1 MDTDLDSLAVTLY
14 VTIDDLF
21 LSHPERLPARPG
33 SGFQPKTTD
42 SEIATLAI
50 LQVVLGFHSE
60 RRWIRYVKRHLACYF
75 PSVPNQPGYN
85 KRLRAL
91 APALVWA
98 STILARSTDQWADG
112 VWVADSTPVECG
124 RSRETAKRSDVAGW
138 AEYGYCASH
147 SRYFWGLRL
156 HLVCTLGGLVVGWAL
171 SGAKAD
177 EREALTEILSG
188 LERRAGQILITDKGY
203 YGEQFEE
210 ALAEEG
216 IVLLR
221 KARKGEAPRPGAR
234 FFKPLRQV
242 IESIN
247 ETFKAQLSLESH
259 GGKTVGGVCARVAQR
274 VLALNAVVWFNERI
288 GAPVLRSLVAY
299 DH

>member
-1 MDTDLDSLAVTLY
+1 MDTDLDSLATTLY
-14 VTIDDLF
+14 VTIDDL
-21 LSHPERLPARPG
+21 LIAHPEQLPPRPRVG
-33 SGFQPKTTD
+33 IAPKTTD
-42 SEIATLAI
+42 SEIITLAV
-50 LQVVLGFHSE
+50 LQVVLGYHSE
-60 RRWIRYVKRHLACYF
+60 RRWVRYVKRHLVCYF
-75 PSVPNQPGYN
+75 PRVPNQPGYN

-91 APALVWA
+91 ASTLVWV
-98 STILARSTDQWADG
+98 SSVLARSTDQWADG

-124 RSRETAKRSDVAGW
+124 RSRETAKRSELAGW

-156 HLVCTLGGLVVGWAL
+156 HLVATLGGLVVGWVL

-177 EREALTEILSG
+177 EREALTAIMSA
-188 LERRAGQILITDKGY
+188 LERRPGQVVITDKNYHGK
-203 YGEQFEE
+203 QFEA

-221 KARKGEAPRPGAR
+221 KARKGEKPRPGAR

-247 ETFKAQLSLESH
+247 ATFKAQLSLELH
-259 GGKTVGGVCARVAQR
+259 GGKTIQGVCARVAQR
-274 VLALNAVVWFNERI
+274 VLALNAVIWFNERI
-288 GAPVLRSLVAY
+288 GAPVLRSLTAY